1 LKIVPI
7 CLLSILSVLAQLSR
21 AQSGMPSVPEANPGR
36 PTVSRPAT
44 LTPVGY
50 LQFENGALFAEDSIE
65 FSKRIGINQV
75 TKVSVLSRLELF
87 LQSEPLAISQSKD
100 RTAVHEEEVF
110 AGVQGVLIAGD
121 AAWPSERGQNGPY
134 KESRYLLMNDG
145 HEVEMTV
152 FHRKITGRQR
162 SDDPQ
167 EVEISSTISLPA
179 PPGVVRIFTINL
191 KRLYEIKEP
200 GAYTLEVSLFDK
212 SSKAIVHS
220 NNLTLAVGS
229 Q

>member
-1 LKIVPI
+1 MTLATGTQEQTAMKWNKFFATVV
-7 CLLSILSVLAQLSR
+7 LLSGPCCLAQAPTAETEKPAKQNPLFSI
-21 AQSGMPSVPEANPGR
+21 AVAPADDPIKLGSPIPVTVTVTNISG
-36 PTVSRPAT
+36 
-44 LTPVGY
+44 
-50 LQFENGALFAEDSIE
+50 
-65 FSKRIGINQV
+65 K
-75 TKVSVLSRLELF
+75 
-87 LQSEPLAISQSKD
+87 
-100 RTAVHEEEVF
+100 
-110 AGVQGVLIAGD
+110 D

-134 KESRYLLMNDG
+134 KEFRYLLMKDG